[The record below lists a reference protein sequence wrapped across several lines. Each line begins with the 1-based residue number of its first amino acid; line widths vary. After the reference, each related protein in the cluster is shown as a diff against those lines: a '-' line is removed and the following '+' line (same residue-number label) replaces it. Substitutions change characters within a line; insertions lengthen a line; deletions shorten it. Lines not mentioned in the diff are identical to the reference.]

1 MRFFEIVVSGAALI
15 SSAFAVTIDSYPTA
29 GVVAGQTY
37 QITYS
42 PKDAPATFVL
52 RKGASN
58 NLDTVGT
65 IGTGTGGTF
74 SWTVDKSL
82 PNDGSYALQV
92 NQGSDVNYSGQFP
105 LTGGSNAPASSASA
119 ALSSALA
126 SASAAVSSVRA
137 SASSVAASLS
147 SAAASASISPSAGTN
162 STISSATLS
171 ASRTASA
178 SASRTP
184 TGSSSGGPPQSTGA
198 ASALDASPLAL
209 IFGAVAA
216 FAYLA

>member
-15 SSAFAVTIDSYPTA
+15 SAAFAVTIDTYPSA
-29 GVVAGQTY
+29 VVAGQTY

-42 PKDAPATFVL
+42 PKDQPATFVL
-52 RKGASN
+52 RKGNSAD
-58 NLDTVGT
+58 LQTVGT

-82 PNDGSYALQV
+82 PTDGTYALQV
-92 NQGSDVNYSGQFP
+92 IQGTENNYSGQFP
-105 LTGGSNAPASSASA
+105 LTGGSTAVSSASA
-119 ALSSALA
+119 AVSSAAA
-126 SASAAVSSVRA
+126 SASAAVSSIKASLSSVLA
-137 SASSVAASLS
+137 SAS

-162 STISSATLS
+162 ATISSATLS
-171 ASRTASA
+171 ASRTASRST
-178 SASRTP
+178 SA
-184 TGSSSGGPPQSTGA
+184 TGTSTGTGIPQSTGA